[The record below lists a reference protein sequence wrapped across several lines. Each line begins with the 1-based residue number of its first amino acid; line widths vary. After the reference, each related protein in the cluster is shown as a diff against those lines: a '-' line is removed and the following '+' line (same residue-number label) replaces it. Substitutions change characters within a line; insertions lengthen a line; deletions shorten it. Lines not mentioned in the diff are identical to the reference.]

1 MEVKYFGN
9 SCFRIK
15 GKDTVLLTNP
25 FDHSLGIKLSGLTA
39 DLALFSSNKDSKKN
53 FNLVKSALNREKP
66 FLIDEPGEYEA
77 GGVFVLGIPFNGK
90 TIYIITIDGM
100 RLGFLGEIKEKLT
113 EKELEEID
121 GVDIL
126 FLPVGG
132 NSVLSEK
139 QALFIQEKI
148 QPKIIIPMSFKVPSL
163 KINFTGVEE
172 FLKEIGA
179 EGLNALDK
187 LIIAK
192 DRLPLEKEVILL
204 NAKKN

>member
-15 GKDTVLLTNP
+15 GKDIVLLTNP
-25 FDHSLGIKLSGLTA
+25 FDSSLGIKLFGLDA
-39 DLALFSSNKDSKKN
+39 DLVLFSSKKDSKEN
-53 FNLVKSALNREKP
+53 SSLVKNALNRKEP
-66 FLIDEPGEYEA
+66 FIIDEPGEYEV
-77 GGVFVLGIPFNGK
+77 GGAFVLGIPFDRKN
-90 TIYIITIDGM
+90 IYIITVDGM
-100 RLGFLGEIKEKLT
+100 RLAFLGGISQKVT

-132 NSVLSEK
+132 NSVLTEK
-139 QALFIQEKI
+139 QAAYIEEKI
-148 QPKIIIPMSFKVPSL
+148 QPKIIIPMSFKIPSL
-163 KINFTGVEE
+163 KIDFNGVDD
-172 FLKEIGA
+172 FLKEIGS
-179 EGLNALDK
+179 EGINPVDK

-204 NAKKN
+204 NAKTN